1 MCIKNLIELVLLI
14 AQFVHDNIMKNMKVY
29 LPLLFL
35 VLSGLHLNAQGGYVL
50 FGDSGTAA
58 ASEDKF
64 VRPLTGPYFHE
75 DSFVTT
81 DIRAWYLN
89 HQFYG
94 DTIGGE
100 VTVMALQA
108 RLALTQS
115 LQLVAYK
122 DGYTEFKDALV
133 LGDNDG
139 FNDIGAGL
147 KWAFLQDWDNNFHM
161 AAGLGY
167 EFGWGDDEVLQDTD
181 ELRLWLSVNKGF
193 GHLHLGAVVNYLYA
207 VDDDEGILGG
217 NSDMVTVHLHADYY
231 LTEWL
236 SPVVEIN
243 GYFAQDDRGPA
254 FSGVDAG
261 SLPGG
266 SKEDTITG
274 ALGLELRPLGAELG
288 FRVAYESELSNSTSL
303 FGHRWTLSVVYEF

>member
-1 MCIKNLIELVLLI
+1 MNYKTRYLLS
-14 AQFVHDNIMKNMKVY
+14 
-29 LPLLFL
+29 LGLLLTGFS
-35 VLSGLHLNAQGGYVL
+35 LSAQGGFVL
-50 FGDSGTAA
+50 FGDSGEAPA
-58 ASEDKF
+58 PEEKF

-81 DIRAWYLN
+81 DVRAWYAK
-89 HQFYG
+89 HHFYN
-94 DTIGGE
+94 DTIGGD

-122 DGYTEFKDALV
+122 DGYTEFDDAAL
-133 LGDNDG
+133 LTDDDG

-147 KWAFLQDWDNNFHM
+147 KWAFLQDWENNFHM

-167 EFGWGDDEVLQDTD
+167 EFGWGDDDVLQDTD
-181 ELRLWLSVNKGF
+181 ELRLWLSANKGF
-193 GHLHLGAVVNYLYA
+193 GKLHLGAVVNYIHA
-207 VDDDEGILGG
+207 TDDDEGLLNG
-217 NSDMVTVHLHADYY
+217 NSDMLTVHLHADYY

-243 GYFAQDDRGPA
+243 GYFAQDSVPGPLNI
-254 FSGVDAG
+254 SGVDAG

-266 SKEDTITG
+266 DGEDTITG
-274 ALGLELRPLGAELG
+274 ALGFELRPLGPDFGLRA
-288 FRVAYESELSNSTSL
+288 AYETELSDNVSL
-303 FGHRWTLSVVYEF
+303 FGHRWTLSAVYEF

>member
-1 MCIKNLIELVLLI
+1 MNKKIHTLASLGLL
-14 AQFVHDNIMKNMKVY
+14 ALGF
-29 LPLLFL
+29 
-35 VLSGLHLNAQGGYVL
+35 SLNAQGGFVL
-50 FGDSGTAA
+50 FGESGEAPTA
-58 ASEDKF
+58 EEKF

-81 DIRAWYLN
+81 DIRAWYVN
-89 HQFYG
+89 HQLSNDTVGG
-94 DTIGGE
+94 D

-108 RLALTQS
+108 RLALTES

-122 DGYTEFKDALV
+122 DGYTEFSGGLLD
-133 LGDNDG
+133 GSDG

-147 KWAFLQDWDNNFHM
+147 KWAFLQDWENNFHM
-161 AAGLGY
+161 AAGVGY

-181 ELRLWLSVNKGF
+181 ELRLWLSANKGF
-193 GHLHLGAVVNYLYA
+193 GKLHLGGVVNYIYA
-207 VDDDEGILGG
+207 VDDDEGRFNG

-236 SPVVEIN
+236 SPVVEVN
-243 GYFAQDDRGPA
+243 GYFAQDDRGPP

-266 SKEDTITG
+266 DGEDTITG
-274 ALGLELRPLGAELG
+274 ALGFELRPLGPELG
-288 FRVAYESELSNSTSL
+288 LRAAYETDLSSSTSL
-303 FGHRWTLSVVYEF
+303 FGYRWTLSAVYEF